1 MPSSKRP
8 PLSFP
13 ELEHRGRGAI
23 LRSAEEV
30 QAEQEML
37 ENQQAGMPASQQPE
51 AGEIQEGR
59 VKATYRISNEAAEA
73 IEETKR
79 LLRRKY
85 QIKVPVERIAQEAIL
100 AAYED
105 LVKNE
110 GDSMLVNKFARM
122 LESQKAGK

>member
-1 MPSSKRP
+1 MANKRP

-23 LRSAEEV
+23 LRTAEEV
-30 QAEQEML
+30 QAEQEMMVSQDAGKPAR
-37 ENQQAGMPASQQPE
+37 QQATVGESQE
-51 AGEIQEGR
+51 SR

-105 LVKNE
+105 LVQNE
-110 GDSMLVNKFARM
+110 RDSMLVNKFASM
-122 LESQKAGK
+122 LGSEKAGK